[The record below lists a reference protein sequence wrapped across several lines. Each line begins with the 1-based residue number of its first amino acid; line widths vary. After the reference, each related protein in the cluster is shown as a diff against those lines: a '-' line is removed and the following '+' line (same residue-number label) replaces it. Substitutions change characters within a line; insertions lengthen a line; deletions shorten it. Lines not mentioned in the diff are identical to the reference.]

1 MLALIFM
8 ILGHRFVDFMV
19 VLHVACATFK
29 TEGREG
35 EGLCKKS
42 IPAFPMLFCSIKVLL
57 ELSLMWVKTQGAGQ

>member
-1 MLALIFM
+1 
-8 ILGHRFVDFMV
+8 MV

-57 ELSLMWVKTQGAGQ
+57 ELSLMWVKKQGAGQ